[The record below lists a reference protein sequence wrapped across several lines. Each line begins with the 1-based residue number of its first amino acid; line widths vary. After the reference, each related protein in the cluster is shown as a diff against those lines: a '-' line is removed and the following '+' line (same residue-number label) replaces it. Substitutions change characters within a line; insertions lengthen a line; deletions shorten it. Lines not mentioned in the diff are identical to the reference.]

1 MKKIFKIVLLSIFAL
16 PLFTA
21 CETDDDSNPI
31 LKDPSSFPLNVPA
44 NALNN
49 VYDLKNAQ
57 IIELTCSQPDYG
69 FPISTTYKVQAS
81 LDAEFIEDTEE
92 TKANYVELE
101 TAYFSAKVN
110 LVASELNAVLLSL
123 WEANNE
129 DQDFPTEPMP
139 VFLRLKAFV
148 TGSDRGTCLSNVI
161 ELPKVLGT
169 TEGKLELPTT
179 LFLVGSMLDD
189 WKTWKPMAQI
199 TGLNGQFWS
208 MVYFNEK
215 AEFMF
220 GTREKEYIGAED
232 SRVTL
237 IDKAESG
244 ITGADN
250 GNITVP
256 KVGWY
261 FVHIKTTLDGDDFKF
276 ELSLHPSA
284 VYLFGVTNGEIWDYD
299 ENWKFT
305 NPVDGSGEF
314 VSPELAAS
322 GEVRMCAVLEGV
334 DWWRLEF
341 TLYKG
346 EIFYRENNNIYS
358 GWKDD
363 MGSDYSVQG
372 SPSNKVYLNFTTGTG
387 ELK

>member
-31 LKDPSSFPLNVPA
+31 LKEPSSFPLNVPA

-92 TKANYVELE
+92 AKANYVELE

-110 LVASELNAVLLSL
+110 LVASELNAALLSL
-123 WEANNE
+123 WEADNE
-129 DQDFPTEPMP
+129 DQEFPAEPMP

-179 LFLVGSMLDD
+179 LFLVGSMLDN
-189 WKTWKPMAQI
+189 WNTWKPMAQI
-199 TGLNGQFWS
+199 TGLDGEFWS

-220 GTREKEYIGAED
+220 GTKEKEYIGAED

-250 GNITVP
+250 GNITVA
-256 KVGWY
+256 KAGWY
-261 FVHIKTTLDGDDFKF
+261 LVHIKTTLDGDDFKF

-284 VYLFGVTNGEIWDYD
+284 VYLIGNTTGAWDERAED
-299 ENWKFT
+299 WKFT

-314 VSPELAAS
+314 VSPALAAS
-322 GEVRMCAVLEGV
+322 GEVRMYAGVEGV

-341 TLYKG
+341 TLHKG
-346 EIFYRENNNIYS
+346 EIFYRENNPINK
-358 GWKDD
+358 GWNDD
-363 MGSDYSVQG
+363 LGSEYSVQG
-372 SPSNKVYLNFTTGTG
+372 TPGKKVHLNFTAGTG